1 MLFPSLI
8 VDNFF
13 DEPDN
18 IVHFSKS
25 LSFNSDGKSPGKRTK
40 NLAQIDYSFFNWVNT
55 KILALLYP
63 QDITNIR
70 YNALATFQKVP
81 PNLKFNNWV
90 HEDTSSQITAILYLS
105 KNNNVGTSIY
115 KNKKLSSVLDL
126 NQQIKYKYFIDSNI
140 KDQRYL
146 DDLNTEYKNNQ
157 SNFEETLK
165 VNGIYNRLFLFD
177 SWNYHAAHKFV
188 SKNNKLERLTYI
200 VFFNDIYCANKQLQY
215 PIPVMKRIK

>member
-1 MLFPSLI
+1 M
-8 VDNFF
+8 
-13 DEPDN
+13 
-18 IVHFSKS
+18 
-25 LSFNSDGKSPGKRTK
+25 
-40 NLAQIDYSFFNWVNT
+40 
-55 KILALLYP
+55 
-63 QDITNIR
+63 
-70 YNALATFQKVP
+70 
-81 PNLKFNNWV
+81 
-90 HEDTSSQITAILYLS
+90 
-105 KNNNVGTSIY
+105 
-115 KNKKLSSVLDL
+115 
-126 NQQIKYKYFIDSNI
+126 KYKYIIDSNS